1 MNYIQQYSS
10 KYVQHSCVLSSYAAH
25 HGRVVKAP
33 WVQKTKL
40 QNTSTTVSHEPIRE
54 VMDTPTYR
62 PTHLPVHLLT
72 MHYSSTA
79 VCVAAS
85 STSVLYL
92 PSVYPAVSCWDIHF
106 LRFSSTPGSERPF
119 PGSALTGLLRG
130 SLEHLRLSH
139 HGTCNVGV
147 SPYPARAR
155 WAAGLLRRGR
165 SSVSC

>member
-1 MNYIQQYSS
+1 MVHPPTMNYIQQYSS

-79 VCVAAS
+79 VCTAAS
-85 STSVLYL
+85 STCVGI
-92 PSVYPAVSCWDIHF
+92 C
-106 LRFSSTPGSERPF
+106 LRFILLCCAGIFVFWRFSATPGSERPV
-119 PGSALTGLLRG
+119 PGRATPHAPRSPSRSSALVL
-130 SLEHLRLSH
+130 SL
-139 HGTCNVGV
+139 
-147 SPYPARAR
+147 
-155 WAAGLLRRGR
+155 
-165 SSVSC
+165 